1 MRADLCPLATLLPP
15 DAADESEMDYYR
27 QRLDDPALLDRAF
40 AVQVEGS
47 VFLAVPVGGCRKGG
61 YLSVSEVV
69 TGLVA
74 RSLLRGRPGFPDVR
88 LSWSPYPDCCHV
100 VRWGAPVPY
109 EDDPVAEGR
118 FYGYSKEA
126 LATFVEAY
134 GHII

>member
-1 MRADLCPLATLLPP
+1 MRADLCPLAALLPP
-15 DAADESEMDYYR
+15 GAPDEEETAYYR
-27 QRLDDPALLDRAF
+27 QRLDDPSLLDRAV

-47 VFLAVPVGGCRKGG
+47 VVLAVPVGGWRKGG

-69 TGLVA
+69 TGLAA

-109 EDDPVAEGR
+109 EDDPIAEGR
-118 FYGYSKEA
+118 FYGYSKAA
-126 LATFVEAY
+126 LASFAEAY
-134 GHII
+134 GHLI